1 MGVTA
6 STYPVT
12 LEGELDENLNRWLW
26 LVKWV
31 LIIPHVIVLVFL
43 WIAFLAVS
51 IGAFF
56 AILFT
61 ERYPRGLF
69 DFNLGVMRW
78 TWRVA
83 FYSYSA
89 LGTDRYPPFTLK
101 PVPDYP
107 ARLEVEYPEHLSRGL
122 VLVKWWLLAIPH
134 YVVVAF
140 FDGGFGRYWGP
151 GLIGVLVLFAGV
163 VLLFKDRYPRDMFD
177 LVMGMNRW
185 TFRVVAYAAL
195 MRDEYPPF
203 RLDVGPTE
211 HGVTGKAAAAETMEP
226 PTAP

>member
-1 MGVTA
+1 VTGVVPVTA
-6 STYPVT
+6 V
-12 LEGELDENLNRWLW
+12 EDGIAGIGEVVAVE
-26 LVKWV
+26 

-43 WIAFLAVS
+43 WIAFIVVS
-51 IGAFF
+51 VVAFF

-69 DFNLGVMRW
+69 EFNVGVLRW

-101 PVPDYP
+101 PIPDYP
-107 ARLEVEYPEHLSRGL
+107 ARLEVAYPERLSRGL

-134 YVVVAF
+134 YIVVAF
-140 FDGGFGRYWGP
+140 FEGGFGHFWGP
-151 GLIGVLVLFAGV
+151 GLIGVLVLFAAV
-163 VLLFKDRYPRDMFD
+163 VLLFKQHYPRDMFD
-177 LVMGMNRW
+177 LVMAMNRW

-203 RLDVGPTE
+203 RLDIGPTE
-211 HGVTGKAAAAETMEP
+211 RNVPGAAP
-226 PTAP
+226 PEMTEAPPRDA